1 MKPSHVS
8 LKKSFLYEQEKLM
21 GNAMLVAAITIVVI
35 MVSTWIVSVL
45 VKNASI
51 VDIVWGAGFAITS
64 WVLALT
70 VDGNDGRQLLLAI
83 MVGLWGTR
91 LALYLAKRNIGHGE
105 DWRYKA
111 MRKKAGAS
119 FPLRSLVTVF
129 GLQGALMWIVSLPVQ
144 FGNGDSTPGV
154 GPIAVMGIMVWLVG
168 FAFEVIGDAQLAR
181 FKKDPNNAGKVLDTG
196 LWSLTRHP
204 NYFGDALLWWGI
216 GIVGAETGSGIIG
229 FIGPV
234 VMTFFLMRVSGVPML
249 ERSLSKRRE
258 GYAEYI
264 ARTSS
269 FVPRPPKKI

>member
-1 MKPSHVS
+1 
-8 LKKSFLYEQEKLM
+8 M
-21 GNAMLVAAITIVVI
+21 GNAMLIAAVTIAII
-35 MVSTWIVSVL
+35 MVSTWIFSVI

-64 WVLALT
+64 WVLALSI
-70 VDGNDGRQLLLAI
+70 DGNSGRQTLLAI
-83 MVGLWGTR
+83 MVGAWGVR

-119 FPLRSLVTVF
+119 FPLRSLITVF

-144 FGNGDSTPGV
+144 FGNGDSSPGI

-216 GIVGAETGSGIIG
+216 GIVGAETGSGVIG

-234 VMTFFLMRVSGVPML
+234 VMTFFLLRVSGVPML

-258 GYAEYI
+258 GYAEYV
-264 ARTSS
+264 ARTSP
-269 FVPRPPKKI
+269 FFPRPPKNI